1 MNEERKIG
9 LKDTLSMLLWGM
21 LIFIITRQV
30 PFVSYSIFGN
40 LALLSIVVLNIRYN
54 ATGFNRTFLPIL
66 CWWFFLIFYA
76 LLLGND
82 VALVVRF
89 ALIIFFLLAA
99 YFIILPSQMI
109 KLLFAFTLLQCI
121 FLIGLEFIL
130 LLFFNLETYEPLRH
144 YFINQGWGDV
154 YSFTGHFYNIP
165 VKGNALLPFVYM
177 LSYFAP
183 VFPRKR
189 KRFFRCVYLLAIV
202 FAGNFAYLISL
213 FFFHFILFFM
223 QNESFRQLQ
232 IKVLGL
238 SFLIVLFFIP
248 GLIFVENVMSK
259 KVDSMGTRQDQVDV
273 LLRDMGQ
280 KHTTVWL
287 GKGLGNTV
295 SEKTAY
301 RDYTGNIYF
310 ELQTVYFFNQ
320 LGIINF
326 IGFILLN
333 LFLAYTKIRDP
344 KLLFVYLCYILY
356 AFTNPYILDT
366 NQVIVILT
374 LITVNKI
381 LKDENRVYTRDV

>member
-9 LKDTLSMLLWGM
+9 LKDTLSMLLWGVVI
-21 LIFIITRQV
+21 LIITRQV

-40 LALLSIVVLNIRYN
+40 LALLGIVVLNIRYN
-54 ATGFNRTFLPIL
+54 ATGFYRTFLPIL
-66 CWWFFLIFYA
+66 CWWFFLVFYA
-76 LLLGND
+76 LLQGNEVPL
-82 VALVVRF
+82 VARF

-99 YFIILPSQMI
+99 YFIILPSRMI

-121 FLIGLEFIL
+121 FLIGLEFVL

-154 YSFTGHFYNIP
+154 YTFTGYFYNIP

-177 LSYFAP
+177 LSYFVP
-183 VFPRKR
+183 VFPEKR
-189 KRFFRCVYLLAIV
+189 KRFFRCIYLLAIV

-213 FFFHFILFFM
+213 FFFHFILFFL
-223 QNESFRQLQ
+223 QNESLRRLQ
-232 IKVLGL
+232 MKILGL

-259 KVDSMGTRQDQVDV
+259 KVDSMGTRQDQVEV
-273 LLRDMGQ
+273 LIRDMGQ
-280 KHTTVWL
+280 EHMTIWL

-301 RDYTGNIYF
+301 RDYTGNVYF

-320 LGIINF
+320 LGIVNF
-326 IGFILLN
+326 IVFILLN

-344 KLLFVYLCYILY
+344 RLLFAYLCYILY

-374 LITVNKI
+374 LVMANKI
-381 LKDENRVYTRDV
+381 LEDENRVCTCNV